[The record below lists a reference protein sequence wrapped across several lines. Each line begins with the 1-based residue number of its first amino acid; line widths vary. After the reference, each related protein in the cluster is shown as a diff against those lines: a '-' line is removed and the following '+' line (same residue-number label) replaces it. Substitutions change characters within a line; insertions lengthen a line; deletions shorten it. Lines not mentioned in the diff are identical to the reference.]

1 MSRGSKIIW
10 RGHAGRCL
18 RIKSGQHVTPKTL
31 TKVVTICRNC
41 RSGFAAKEREKTFA
55 NPKTI
60 RIIVPW
66 MASWAELS
74 ALDESPWRN

>member
-1 MSRGSKIIW
+1 MSRGSIIIV
-10 RGHAGRCL
+10 AGTCRTVPQ
-18 RIKSGQHVTPKTL
+18 RIKSGQHVTPETL
-31 TKVVTICRNC
+31 AKVVTICRNC
-41 RSGFAAKEREKTFA
+41 RSGFAAKERAKTFA

-74 ALDESPWRN
+74 A

>member
-1 MSRGSKIIW
+1 MSRGSKIIVAW
-10 RGHAGRCL
+10 TCRTVPQ
-18 RIKSGQHVTPKTL
+18 RIKSGQYVTPETL

-74 ALDESPWRN
+74 A